1 MYFFMYLGIF
11 INIFFIA
18 LYICASY
25 QMVFLGLFRNML
37 YIKHRKSVQWNLSI
51 PNIFL
56 NTCCFIQNWQVFWLD
71 RLNGQWM
78 SDFWSSELAGV
89 DIRQI
94 RRTKISDTVYSS
106 LPLLRPSFLQWKY
119 GLVRGVGSLVVHR
132 KSGFIAHW
140 LEWPYK
146 RIPIELESNL
156 KFYLH
161 KLWIIYAGFSFNR
174 FPCILLLS
182 LFFVHN

>member
-1 MYFFMYLGIF
+1 MKPVYSKHLSEH
-11 INIFFIA
+11 
-18 LYICASY
+18 L
-25 QMVFLGLFRNML
+25 LFYSELAGVLIR
-37 YIKHRKSVQWNLSI
+37 
-51 PNIFL
+51 
-56 NTCCFIQNWQVFWLD
+56 QVKWTM
-71 RLNGQWM
+71 M

-89 DIRQI
+89 EIRQI
-94 RRTKISDTVYSS
+94 RWTKICDTVYSS
-106 LPLLRPSFLQWKY
+106 LTLLRPSFLQWKY
-119 GLVRGVGSLVVHR
+119 GLVRGVGSLVVQL